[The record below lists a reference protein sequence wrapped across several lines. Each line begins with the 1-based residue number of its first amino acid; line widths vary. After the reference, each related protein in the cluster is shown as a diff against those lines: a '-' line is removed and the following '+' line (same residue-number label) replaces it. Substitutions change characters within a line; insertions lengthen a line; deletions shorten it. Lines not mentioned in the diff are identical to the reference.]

1 MCGGKEKERG
11 EREIVG
17 CEREW
22 GGGRGERVGLERVGV
37 RARGWDERERLDGR
51 MGVEKRG

>member
-1 MCGGKEKERG
+1 MCVAGKRKRG
-11 EREIVG
+11 ERERLWGV
-17 CEREW
+17 RES